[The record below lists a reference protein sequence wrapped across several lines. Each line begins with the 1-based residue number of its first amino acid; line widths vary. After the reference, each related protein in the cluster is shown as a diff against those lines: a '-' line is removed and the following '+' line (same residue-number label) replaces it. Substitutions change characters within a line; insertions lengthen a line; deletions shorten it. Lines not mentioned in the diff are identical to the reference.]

1 MFGKRK
7 TKKLLFEQYWENKEK
22 WFKKFLMLKVFISIV
37 HLLNSPTD
45 LILLRRFTTFYLSIH
60 SATLSEQF

>member
-1 MFGKRK
+1 
-7 TKKLLFEQYWENKEK
+7 
-22 WFKKFLMLKVFISIV
+22 MLKVFISIV